1 MGHDPLFDSAWAKWA
16 QGVRHAHALQ
26 DHIDA
31 FDTHFGRGP
40 GLRSRTEYQAKRH
53 GFAVIIEDVETIPVP
68 WRLILGDA
76 ANNFHAALDHIAWAL
91 VCRGSKPPGVL
102 TREQEGR
109 VYFPIFDDRLKY
121 NRSLPK
127 KLPGVRRADVAKVR
141 RYQPYLVGERTR
153 RHHVLTW
160 LTEITSGDKHRTIQ
174 PLWIE
179 PSVIRVKIEKS
190 RDCQPRALR
199 TNRLRKRPLEPGAE
213 LAFVEAS
220 VEAEP
225 SVGRRVTLREW
236 STRTPAFLVRVL
248 TEFSDPPQKI
258 VESLCNI
265 ERLAATANEL
275 EALEAREARDG
286 LR

>member
-1 MGHDPLFDSAWAKWA
+1 M
-16 QGVRHAHALQ
+16 
-26 DHIDA
+26 
-31 FDTHFGRGP
+31 
-40 GLRSRTEYQAKRH
+40 LRTRTEYQPKRH
-53 GFAVIIEDVETIPVP
+53 GFAVIIGEIEGIPVP
-68 WRLILGDA
+68 WRLLLGDS

-91 VCRGSKPPGVL
+91 VCRGSTPPGVL

-121 NRSLPK
+121 NRSLRK
-127 KLPGVRRADVAKVR
+127 KLPGVRRADLAKVR
-141 RYQPYLVGERTR
+141 RYQPYLVGERPR

-179 PSVIRVKIEKS
+179 PSVIHVKINEA
-190 RDCQPRALR
+190 RGCETRALR

-213 LAFVEAS
+213 LAFIPARRTGRSEPELDVEAS

-248 TEFSDPPQKI
+248 AEFSDPPQKLI
-258 VESLCNI
+258 ESLCDI
-265 ERLAATANEL
+265 GRLAATAAEL
-275 EALEAREARDG
+275 EAAELAEAAS
-286 LR
+286 